1 MPEPCNFTKN
11 NNPPWGFSRFLNCAE
26 HHILLRNFT
35 SPLDNSSLAH
45 DGKKFHLETRS
56 PFNQDRLLVPFTL
69 NLVIKLL

>member
-1 MPEPCNFTKN
+1 MEEPCL
-11 NNPPWGFSRFLNCAE
+11 NPATLLKIK

-56 PFNQDRLLVPFTL
+56 PFNQDHLLVPFTL